1 MKRILVVAAL
11 LMAACNT
18 SRSVDRLLAEV
29 WMQDQAIRQ
38 QMIELTRAVTIEG
51 RMELVDSLL
60 IVNEAMERIDSENM
74 AVVDSLLKQG
84 LPEGLSEESYKT
96 IWIVIDHASLVQ
108 QELYLPLIKQ
118 MADDGKIDQD
128 EYATLFDRVAMKQ
141 QRPQR
146 YGTQSVQF
154 GAAGATQLRLWP
166 VECPA
171 KLDSLRATVGLSPI
185 AEYLET
191 LTRTMGIDAQFDPA
205 ITVEELNA
213 LRNEE

>member
-1 MKRILVVAAL
+1 MKRIVVLVAL
-11 LMAACNT
+11 LVAACNT
-18 SRSVDRLLAEV
+18 SRSIDRLLTEV
-29 WMQDQAIRQ
+29 WTQDQAIRQ
-38 QMIELTRAVTIEG
+38 QMIELTRAVTVEG

-60 IVNEAMERIDSENM
+60 IVNEAMERIDAKNM

-108 QELYLPLIKQ
+108 QERHLPLIKQ
-118 MADDGKIDQD
+118 MADDGKIGQD

-146 YGTQSVQF
+146 YGTQSVHF
-154 GAAGATQLRLWP
+154 GTADATQLRLWP

-171 KLDSLRATVGLSPI
+171 KLDSLRASVGLSPI

-191 LTRTMGIDAQFDPA
+191 LTQTMGIDAQFDPA